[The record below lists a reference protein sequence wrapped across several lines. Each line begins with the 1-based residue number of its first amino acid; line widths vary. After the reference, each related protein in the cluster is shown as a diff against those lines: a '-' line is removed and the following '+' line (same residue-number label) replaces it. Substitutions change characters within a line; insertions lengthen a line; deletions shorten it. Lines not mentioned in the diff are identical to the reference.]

1 MNSIAVFARWPRM
14 GTVKTRLT
22 PALPAALSLALHRAM
37 LADTLAVARATAAE
51 RRILYWGDAPDAV
64 DAGVDPA
71 ADPPGFETRH
81 QRGADLGARMSI
93 AFEELLAAGTDRA
106 VLVGTDCP
114 DLGPAGIGAFGHS
127 FAYGAGGGQQVGY
140 AYVGSHYRA
149 SLWSGTAASWV
160 DLDPAG
166 SSESAAFGVGGGRQA
181 GYAILGGV
189 QPSRRAE

>member
-71 ADPPGFETRH
+71 ADPPQTTK
-81 QRGADLGARMSI
+81 D
-93 AFEELLAAGTDRA
+93 TN
-106 VLVGTDCP
+106 
-114 DLGPAGIGAFGHS
+114 
-127 FAYGAGGGQQVGY
+127 
-140 AYVGSHYRA
+140 
-149 SLWSGTAASWV
+149 GTAHGNGVAELAPSGENE
-160 DLDPAG
+160 DDPEEG
-166 SSESAAFGVGGGRQA
+166 SYSGS
-181 GYAILGGV
+181 
-189 QPSRRAE
+189 